1 MTQPAD
7 VDVDNN
13 TLGVSPGDP
22 TGFAQYWMV
31 RGRARKVLGDIIKKA
46 PFTRSWTIGGVVTNV
61 VATPS
66 EYDHS
71 VLTAEQVGFRYV
83 DSTKAVRDV
92 GDMLIVWWE
101 WFITNTP
108 AAEVAAAIANASV
121 ERAWPAGYTG
131 AAPFD
136 TGGTTT

>member
-22 TGFAQYWMV
+22 TGYTQYWMV
-31 RGRARKVLGDIIKKA
+31 RGRARKVLGDIVSKL
-46 PFTRSWTIGGVVTNV
+46 PFTRSWTIGGVTTNV

-71 VLTAEQVGFRYV
+71 TLTTEQVGWRYV
-83 DSTKAVRDV
+83 DSTDAVRDL
-92 GDMLIVWWE
+92 GDMELIRWE
-101 WFITNTP
+101 YFLLTADPTTL
-108 AAEVAAAIANASV
+108 AKAIANASV
-121 ERAWPAGYTG
+121 ERAWPAGYLG

-136 TGGTTT
+136 TGGAAT